1 VKSQASETVM
11 ANDLKTQESIQEDVK
26 PDNLAILQ
34 EPDTVEAAS
43 IIFRS
48 YGARSITFLTGYASD
63 APGRDNAYRIS
74 PNDCYAAMDMAVR
87 KMARVALHKYHSEYL
102 PDGIPFEK
110 ALKRIFPDPVAYLA
124 KAIRSVIA
132 DAERLNRKEIKTISL
147 STPLGRDDGGKTLH
161 LDDVLFEEDPSKLP
175 ERNLLDSEDSH
186 AFHFAMKKAL
196 ASIPSHYLQA
206 IRRDMEREKSRQ
218 EGVKL
223 SPETDRERQM
233 VCRAR
238 AALVNILRSECG
250 EDNPYVMMLS
260 KQRSGRVRH
269 SAKTGGWSGVREET
283 LIRKLLQSDWS
294 RRAPTDSGD
303 EVDEAVVNEVTN
315 PSNLAPPSPDMRQA
329 MRVLDVYTVSYP
341 TPATDVARDLYDRA
355 RNARKS
361 GRLEEAYQLYMDCYE
376 AEPEFI
382 EALNNA
388 GNVLSQ
394 MGRLREALKIFM
406 DIIEM
411 NPPGDHKYIAATNA
425 ADIHL
430 TWYDSGRNR
439 ERNIEKAIE
448 LATLA
453 MRKPTPMRAC
463 NLVLAYV
470 KDRYYY
476 EAKKVLQTTLSAN
489 TAECDAKKFLQT
501 LFQIRDKDLIAW
513 WNWLEEELNKE

>member
-1 VKSQASETVM
+1 M
-11 ANDLKTQESIQEDVK
+11 ANDLKTQESIQEDIK
-26 PDNLAILQ
+26 ADNLSILQ

-43 IIFRS
+43 IIFRR

-63 APGRDNAYRIS
+63 DPGRDKANRIS

-87 KMARVALHKYHSEYL
+87 KMARVALHKYHSDYL
-102 PDGIPFEK
+102 PDGIPFET
-110 ALKRIFPDPVAYLA
+110 ALTRIFPDPVAYLA

-147 STPLGRDDGGKTLH
+147 STPLGSDDGGKTLY
-161 LDDVLFEEDPSKLP
+161 LDDVLVEEDASKLP
-175 ERNLLDSEDSH
+175 EQYLLDSEDSH
-186 AFHFAMKKAL
+186 NFQFALNKAL
-196 ASIPSHYLQA
+196 ASIPAHYLQA
-206 IRRDMEREKSRQ
+206 IRRDMEREKSRE

-283 LIRKLLQSDWS
+283 LIRKLLQSDW
-294 RRAPTDSGD
+294 RRRTTADSEGV
-303 EVDEAVVNEVTN
+303 VDEAVVNEVTN
-315 PSNLAPPSPDMRQA
+315 PSNVASPSPDMRQA

-341 TPATDVARDLYDRA
+341 TPNTDITRDLYDRA
-355 RNARKS
+355 RSARKS
-361 GRLEEAYQLYMDCYE
+361 GRLEEAYQLYMGCYE
-376 AEPEFI
+376 AEPAFI

-476 EAKKVLQTTLSAN
+476 EAKNVLQTTINAN
-489 TAECDAKKFLQT
+489 TPECGAEKFLQT
-501 LFQIRDKDLIAW
+501 LFQIRDKDLISW